1 VTAKPS
7 VNVHEFIVPES
18 AAGLR
23 LDVFLAQQDLP
34 YSRSQ
39 LTRRISEGEVRVD
52 GSATDRPGLRLRAG
66 QRLHFT
72 PPPPS
77 PVEDPAEDIPLE
89 VLFEDRHLIVVN
101 KPAGLVV
108 HPAPGHLSGTL
119 VNALLFRCGP
129 LPEPPPFSPGERE
142 SDEDLDDGDEDGDGG
157 DEAAG
162 AAAKEAAA
170 PGLSIGGQR
179 RPGIVHR
186 LDQGTSG
193 VIVCAKDEPTLVGL
207 QAQFAVHSI
216 ARRYVALVEGV
227 LPERGTFATRYGR
240 HPRDR
245 KRFTA
250 RSGRKRAVTHYT
262 VLERL
267 SGATLVE
274 VQLMTGRTH
283 QIRVHFSEAGHP
295 LLGDPLYGRPPRA
308 PEVRRVAAGLGS
320 QALHAR
326 LLGFVHPVSG
336 EPLTFTAP
344 PPAEF
349 LQALQALRPARAGS
363 GLDAAAAPPGRSARL
378 PWEIPA

>member
-1 VTAKPS
+1 MTQEPPVS
-7 VNVHEFIVPES
+7 IHEFIVPES

-23 LDVFLAQQDLP
+23 LDVFLAQQGLP

-39 LTRRISEGEVRVD
+39 LTRRITCGEVRVD

-66 QRLHFT
+66 QRLRFT
-72 PPPPS
+72 PPPPL
-77 PVEDPAEDIPLE
+77 PVEDPAEDIPLA

-108 HPAPGHLSGTL
+108 HPAPGHLRGTL

-129 LPEPPPFSPGERE
+129 LPVPPPFAPGERD
-142 SDEDLDDGDEDGDGG
+142 SDEDLDDESEEAG
-157 DEAAG
+157 EAATEPVG
-162 AAAKEAAA
+162 QSA
-170 PGLSIGGQR
+170 GLSIGGER

-193 VIVCAKDEPTLVGL
+193 VLVCAKDEPTLVGL

-250 RSGRKRAVTHYT
+250 RSGKKRAVTHYT

-267 SGATLVE
+267 AGATLVE
-274 VQLMTGRTH
+274 AQLETGRTH

-308 PEVRRVAAGLGS
+308 PEVRRVAAALAN

-336 EPLTFTAP
+336 EHLTFTAP

-349 LQALQALRPARAGS
+349 LQALQALRPAQP
-363 GLDAAAAPPGRSARL
+363 GLDAAAPGSTSAAGRSGRL